1 MTFQL
6 AFNIFIIAFTFYMW
20 VIWGTSNLF
29 NTFVKIAFFASWA
42 GGAIL
47 IAQHFGYIVKV

>member
-20 VIWGTSNLF
+20 VIWRTNNLL
-29 NTFVKIAFFASWA
+29 NTIVKITFFASWTS
-42 GGAIL
+42 GAVL
-47 IAQHFGYIVKV
+47 VAQHFGYIVKV